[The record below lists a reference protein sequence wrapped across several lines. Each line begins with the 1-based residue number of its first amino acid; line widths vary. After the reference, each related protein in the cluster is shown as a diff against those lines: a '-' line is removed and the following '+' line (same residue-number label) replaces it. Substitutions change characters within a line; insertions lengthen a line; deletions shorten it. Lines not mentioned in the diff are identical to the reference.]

1 MITRDDDGTLCSS
14 VYRKKTHTDQYLQYS
29 SHHPS
34 SHKQSVTRTLF
45 TRAFTHSS
53 SLVQRAEEET
63 HIIEALHNN
72 GYPNTFIMDCHK
84 KVRQKRPTPSLLSNS
99 TISDTPPPI
108 RVTIPY
114 VQGQSEAIRRI
125 LRSLDIQVI
134 FRPLTTLRRII
145 SRPKDPLPVSSQ
157 TGVVYNISCQD
168 CSSARQVEVYN
179 NASKNT
185 KEQYNNRIHPPML

>member
-1 MITRDDDGTLCSS
+1 
-14 VYRKKTHTDQYLQYS
+14 
-29 SHHPS
+29 
-34 SHKQSVTRTLF
+34 
-45 TRAFTHSS
+45 
-53 SLVQRAEEET
+53 
-63 HIIEALHNN
+63 
-72 GYPNTFIMDCHK
+72 MDCHK

-145 SRPKDPLPVSSQ
+145 SRPKDPLPVFSQ

-168 CSSARQVEVYN
+168 YSSSYVGQTGPSLQQRIKEHQRAVQQEN
-179 NASKNT
+179 TSTNALAEHAWHKGHKIN
-185 KEQYNNRIHPPML
+185 